1 MTLISKPPYGLQ
13 SRGEG
18 KRIVPENIG
27 DLFTLIM
34 NDWGQTSYGD

>member
-1 MTLISKPPYGLQ
+1 MVYSLGG
-13 SRGEG
+13 GEG